1 MVVMTVLADI
11 IGVAKRLKYPR
22 EVSLFASATFSTLLS
37 RSEGGRTP
45 FVSAILVRMAVAS
58 FVRDLEISH
67 LGDSGRNVQVKR
79 RKTRGETD
87 IILII
92 LHEARS
98 QPKEKGY
105 PMMAVL
111 TDKRE
116 EHLAQP
122 PCEAG
127 VADDIAPAGNVTLS
141 WILYFI
147 ILIKFDLFLTSDI
160 SHKMLRG
167 DWNKGSMPN
176 VANT

>member
-58 FVRDLEISH
+58 LVRDLEISH
-67 LGDSGRNVQVKR
+67 LGDSGRNVHVKR

-92 LHEARS
+92 LHDARS

-105 PMMAVL
+105 PVMAGPHQQEG
-111 TDKRE
+111 R
-116 EHLAQP
+116 AS
-122 PCEAG
+122 G
-127 VADDIAPAGNVTLS
+127 PAT
-141 WILYFI
+141 
-147 ILIKFDLFLTSDI
+147 
-160 SHKMLRG
+160 M
-167 DWNKGSMPN
+167 
-176 VANT
+176 